1 MYKKV
6 SAVEITSFGLM
17 LFSIFFGAGNLIFP
31 PALGQAAGFNMFS
44 AMLGFLLTGVG
55 LPLMGVLAIAFTS
68 GEYTKMIADRVHPKF
83 MLLMLVILNLTIG
96 PLFAVPRTGAVS
108 FEVGIRPFI
117 STDQEMFGQFI
128 YTFLFFGLTYIL
140 ALNPSRI
147 VDWVGKL
154 LTPILLFFILLLI
167 TQVFFAPLG
176 VLQSPMEAYY
186 HAPFLQGV
194 QAGYLTMDLLAFI
207 AIGSI
212 VVNSMK
218 DKGIH
223 RPGDIKRYCT
233 IAGLISASLMSL
245 VYVSLAYLGASSAEV
260 LGQSEN
266 GGVILA
272 AVSRLYFGHLGN
284 MILAVIISFAC
295 LTTSCGLVSSCATFF
310 SGLFYPHVSYKQ
322 CLTAFVLFSMAAAN
336 IGLTAL
342 IEISVPFLV
351 GIYPMVIVL
360 VVLSLL
366 DRWFS
371 GYRKVY
377 WGALGMTFVFSVF
390 TGLQAANIHF
400 ESIHRFFLAYIP
412 FYAFNLGWFVPAIAG
427 GLFGYL
433 LSLFGKQR
441 SLG

>member
-6 SAVEITSFGLM
+6 SAVEIASFGLM

-55 LPLMGVLAIAFTS
+55 LPLMGVLAIALTS
-68 GEYTKMIADRVHPKF
+68 GEYTKMISDRVHPKF
-83 MLLMLVILNLTIG
+83 MLLLLVILNLTIG

-108 FEVGIRPFI
+108 FEIGIRPFI
-117 STDQEMFGQFI
+117 SSEQELFGQFV
-128 YTFLFFGLTYIL
+128 YTVLFFGITYVL

-167 TQVFFAPLG
+167 AQVFFAPLG
-176 VLQSPMEAYY
+176 VLQSPVEAYY

-212 VVNSMK
+212 VVNSMR

-223 RPGDIKRYCT
+223 HPGSITKYCT
-233 IAGLISASLMSL
+233 IAGLISAALMSL

-272 AVSRLYFGHLGN
+272 AVSRLYFGSLGN

-322 CLTAFVLFSMAAAN
+322 CLTIFVLFSMAAAN

-366 DRWFS
+366 DRFF
-371 GYRKVY
+371 GGCREVY
-377 WGALGMTFVFSVF
+377 WGALSVTFIFSIF
-390 TGLQAANIHF
+390 SGLQAANVHF
-400 ESIHRFFLAYIP
+400 ESVHRFFLEYIP

-427 GLFGYL
+427 CVIGYL
-433 LSLFGKQR
+433 ISLARGR
-441 SLG
+441 RIAN